1 MITSVDVSGADA
13 PLNLPLW
20 GYEDG
25 FYIKE
30 ITGLGPVSAELS
42 TTSRARFDGLRLQN
56 VRKGVRNIVMTV
68 GLLTGHHT
76 RTVESLRHELYFA
89 FPAGREVNLTI
100 NREGLTDLHITGIVE
115 SVEDTIFSRE
125 PEVIVSV
132 VCMDPYYRVGQPN
145 IVTTSWG
152 KIWTVNNTINYEGNI
167 PSGVRVRVQTEVST
181 SLKDFNIEHEHSHG
195 LNVFNVVKS
204 DYTSAELDNRGIVR
218 KFLIDNNPRLDL
230 ISGSSKW
237 PTLQP
242 GYNDLRVSVNGI
254 NGSGNFR
261 VIFEWDTYQ
270 DFA

>member
-68 GLLTGHHT
+68 GLLTGHQT
-76 RTVESLRHELYFA
+76 RTVESLRHELYLA
-89 FPAGREVNLTI
+89 YPVGREVNITI
-100 NREGLTDLHITGIVE
+100 NREGLPDLHITGIVE
-115 SVEDTIFSRE
+115 SVEDAIFSRE
-125 PEVIVSV
+125 PEMVVSV
-132 VCMDPYYRVGQPN
+132 VCMDPYYRVG
-145 IVTTSWG
+145 TTGSYTSPYERNLG
-152 KIWTVNNTINYEGNI
+152 VSLGIDYEGNI
-167 PSGVRVRVQTEVST
+167 PSGIRIRVQTQPSVT
-181 SLKDFNIEHEHSHG
+181 LNNFDIEHESNYG
-195 LNVFNVVKS
+195 LSVFS
-204 DYTSAELDNRGIVR
+204 ASYDGYMSAELDNRSVSR
-218 KFLIDNNPRLDL
+218 KFRIDSISRLDL
-230 ISGSSKW
+230 VSGSSKW
-237 PTLQP
+237 PVLQA
-242 GYNDLRVSVNGI
+242 GYNSVYVSVSRIVGT
-254 NGSGNFR
+254 GNFR

>member
-76 RTVESLRHELYFA
+76 RTVESLRHELYLA
-89 FPAGREVNLTI
+89 YPVGREVNITI
-100 NREGLTDLHITGIVE
+100 NREGLPDLHITGIVE
-115 SVEDTIFSRE
+115 SVEDAIFSRE
-125 PEVIVSV
+125 PEMVVSV
-132 VCMDPYYRVGQPN
+132 VCMDPYYRVGVTGSYTSFWSRNRDVPLN
-145 IVTTSWG
+145 ID
-152 KIWTVNNTINYEGNI
+152 YEGNI
-167 PSGVRVRVQTEVST
+167 PSGVRIRVQTQPST
-181 SLKDFNIEHEHSHG
+181 KLNNLDIEHESNYGLSAFSVSH
-195 LNVFNVVKS
+195 NE
-204 DYTSAELDNRGIVR
+204 YMTAELDNRGVSR
-218 KFLIDNNPRLDL
+218 KFRIDGVSRLDL
-230 ISGSSKW
+230 VSGSSQW
-237 PTLQP
+237 PVLQA
-242 GYNDLRVSVNGI
+242 GSNSLTVSVSSIVGADKL
-254 NGSGNFR
+254 R